1 MKKVK
6 LKDYK
11 GDCVAILDAES
22 VDGIYLVGAYEVE
35 ELEAF
40 KNAGYAIYGTLVQKI
55 FDEDFIQEIQNKFK
69 DHADEYGYS
78 DTNDY
83 IDYDSK
89 EFKKVKNTIKEFI
102 DSIEDINKY
111 YYRDKETIIELE

>member
-40 KNAGYAIYGTLVQKI
+40 KNAGYTIYGTLVQKI
-55 FDEDFIQEIQNKFK
+55 FDEDFIQEIQNKFE

-78 DTNDY
+78 DINDY

-89 EFKKVKNTIKEFI
+89 EFKKVKNAIKEFI

>member
-40 KNAGYAIYGTLVQKI
+40 KNAGYTIYGTLVQKI
-55 FDEDFIQEIQNKFK
+55 FDEDFIQEIQNKFE

-78 DTNDY
+78 DINDY

>member
-40 KNAGYAIYGTLVQKI
+40 KNAGYTIYGTLVQKI
-55 FDEDFIQEIQNKFK
+55 FDEDFIQEIQNKFE